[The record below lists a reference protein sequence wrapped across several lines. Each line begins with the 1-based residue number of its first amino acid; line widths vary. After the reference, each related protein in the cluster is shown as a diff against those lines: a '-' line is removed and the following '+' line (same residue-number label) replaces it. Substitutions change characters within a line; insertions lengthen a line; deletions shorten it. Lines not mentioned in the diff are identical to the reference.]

1 MSFFGLGDIKFNK
14 QRDKGFGPLSALDEQ
29 QEYKYNTFR
38 YPLDVGNY
46 DKGHYM
52 IIYILAQDATK
63 STAPPLAQDAPL
75 AFGKQ
80 TIANSNGNDFA
91 PSHLITKNL
100 ATAKTAV
107 NKVNSGVVSTKG
119 SIFNGDIRSFS
130 TDAVVDNSIKK
141 ITDKGP
147 GFLRKTTRTTDA
159 IALYMPDTLQFDYSQ
174 NYQSQSPGKEILG
187 QAVANAPGVV
197 DKIKDGD
204 FVGGLEGAARSGAGR
219 VLLES
224 LAGATGSGDSAR
236 LGLFAATGKVL
247 NPMLEMLYSAPEFR
261 SFQFDFLF
269 YPRSEAEGLEVQK
282 LMERLRYHQA
292 PDLSLNDSGQNDGL
306 LIPPSEFEISFYYG
320 GSENPNIPQIGQ
332 CVLEKIQINYAPQGF
347 TAYEVPGENKP
358 TLGRTGMP
366 VAIQMTLNFRE
377 ITYLTKFDFRK
388 DLPTLT
394 YPS

>member
-14 QRDKGFGPLSALDEQ
+14 QRDKGFGPLSALDEK

-332 CVLEKIQINYAPQGF
+332 CVLEKIQLNYAPQGF
-347 TAYEVPGENKP
+347 TANEVPGENKP